1 MVTPVFVCTGFL
13 DSGKTTLVKETL
25 MEQDWIEQGL
35 TLLILC
41 EEGEEEYS
49 KEYLDSKEMA
59 QLKVEAFEQLNSV
72 FFKNCEKN
80 YHPTQVV
87 IEYNG
92 MWKLEDSAVHQIS
105 SQLGTAGGV
114 LYRRWDN
121 AGHVSGQYA

>member
-25 MEQDWIEQGL
+25 MEQDWIEPGL

-72 FFKNCEKN
+72 FLR
-80 YHPTQVV
+80 TV
-87 IEYNG
+87 
-92 MWKLEDSAVHQIS
+92 
-105 SQLGTAGGV
+105 
-114 LYRRWDN
+114 RRIIILLRL
-121 AGHVSGQYA
+121 S